1 MTPGPPAAW
10 AGPALADVLDRVGA
24 TRAEVGERF
33 PLYADPGTGRW
44 VTTGRGAWTGGFW
57 AGLLW
62 LRSRHTGD
70 PADRAAASACTARLA
85 DWVAADTATRG
96 LILWYGTALAG
107 EDRGARE
114 LRTRA
119 ARAAL
124 AAVDAELGLV
134 PWGSAFG
141 GPRLLARVDGVP
153 GMAGLLASA
162 GREGAEAAAA
172 HLNRHL
178 DLCGDGARDGDG
190 DACGPGGAGRAFV
203 PAWSYEADAGA
214 DGGGWLACEDPPPGW
229 SRGRAW
235 LLLAVADALHRPRVA
250 ARTPPGRLAEAARRL
265 AAEPAELVPPADTAR
280 PDGPLDTS
288 AAAIT
293 AVALLKLARLPGP
306 GAVKY
311 AERATA
317 ILERLVGR
325 HLARGRLL
333 DGCYDAARGSAVRH
347 ELVWGDFFLAQ
358 GLAELT
364 GLADI
369 REA

>member
-1 MTPGPPAAW
+1 MTPGTPPPW
-10 AGPALADVLDRVGA
+10 AGPALAELLDRVA
-24 TRAEVGERF
+24 VTRAEVGDRF
-33 PLYADPGTGRW
+33 PLYADPGTGHW

-85 DWVAADTATRG
+85 PWVAADTAARG

-107 EDRGARE
+107 GDHGARE

-124 AAVDAELGLV
+124 DAFDGELGLV

-153 GMAGLLASA
+153 GMAGLLTTA
-162 GREGAEAAAA
+162 GREGTEAAAA

-178 DLCGDGARDGDG
+178 DLCGDGGDCDDDGGDG
-190 DACGPGGAGRAFV
+190 GRVFV
-203 PAWSYEADAGA
+203 PARAFGA
-214 DGGGWLACEDPPPGW
+214 ARGWLACEDPPPGW

-235 LLLAVADALHRPRVA
+235 LLLAVADALHRPGVA
-250 ARTPPGRLAEAARRL
+250 LRTPPGRLARAARWL
-265 AAEPAELVPPADTAR
+265 AAGPADLVPPADTAR
-280 PDGPLDTS
+280 SDGPLDTS
-288 AAAIT
+288 AAAVT
-293 AVALLKLARLPGP
+293 AVALLKLARVPGT
-306 GAVKY
+306 GAAAH
-311 AERATA
+311 AERAAA
-317 ILERLVGR
+317 ILERLTGE
-325 HLARGRLL
+325 HLAGGRLL
-333 DGCYDAARGSAVRH
+333 DGCYDAARGTAVRH

-358 GLAELT
+358 GLAALT
-364 GLADI
+364 GLADVL
-369 REA
+369 EA

>member
-1 MTPGPPAAW
+1 MSPGPPPAW

-24 TRAEVGERF
+24 TRAEAGERF

-57 AGLLW
+57 AALLW

-70 PADRAAASACTARLA
+70 AADRAAASACTARLA

-124 AAVDAELGLV
+124 AAVDGELGLV

-153 GMAGLLASA
+153 GMAGLLGAA

-178 DLCGDGARDGDG
+178 DLCGDGDDCGTDGH
-190 DACGPGGAGRAFV
+190 GRAFV
-203 PAWSYEADAGA
+203 PAWSFDA

-235 LLLAVADALHRPRVA
+235 LLLAVADALHRPQVA

-293 AVALLKLARLPGP
+293 AVALLKLARLPDP
-306 GAVKY
+306 GALAY

-317 ILERLVGR
+317 ILERLVFR

-333 DGCYDAARGSAVRH
+333 DGCHDAARGTAVRH

-358 GLAELT
+358 ALAELT